1 MANNCNIFISN
12 KRNSQPTLN
21 CRSCSNMLQLRA
33 SFGVPLVL
41 FWLSYGVL
49 KWIRSVFEEG
59 SKVMRNYTLLTDR
72 SSLIYEIGLVTKAM
86 LGKL

>member
-1 MANNCNIFISN
+1 MTNNYDKFISN
-12 KRNSQPTLN
+12 IWKRLTTAN
-21 CRSCSNMLQLRA
+21 CWFCSNAVLLR
-33 SFGVPLVL
+33 SFSVVPLAL
-41 FWLSYGVL
+41 LWLSYRTL